1 VEVADGEQ
9 LRLALGQPFARSC
22 GLALGAMPIP
32 AAIVR
37 NNRVGAARVLAAR
50 NTPTE
55 RRRAATLDR
64 THDLHLLEADVAAVG
79 FAPSG
84 TMVAEDIRDLQP

>member
-1 VEVADGEQ
+1 MPSFVT
-9 LRLALGQPFARSC
+9 LGQPFARSC

-32 AAIVR
+32 TAIVR

-50 NTPTE
+50 NMAAE
-55 RRRAATLDR
+55 RCRAATLDC

-84 TMVAEDIRDLQP
+84 TVVAEDIRDLQT